1 VLNIDA
7 TRLPPMALGN
17 SDDARVGEWV
27 LAIGNPLG
35 EGLTFTVT
43 SGIVSAKG
51 RALNGLPRAGQGSIQ
66 DFIQTDAAINPGNSG
81 GPLVSVRGEVIGI
94 NSAIASETGF
104 YSGYGFAIPINLAR
118 TVMNQL
124 IESGEVHRAALG
136 VSIADVSLADAE
148 YVGLPA
154 IRGVVVKDI
163 PSEDSPARAAGIEA
177 GDIIIAVDGKPVE
190 YVGQL
195 QQVIGFRKPGEV
207 VKVEVARK
215 GGVRQSFDVKLQA
228 LNDTPQVA
236 SGRGPATPGE
246 DTPGGT
252 AMNRLGI
259 SVEPVGPEA
268 ATELQLPADTRGL
281 IVTNVT
287 PGGPAWDVLF
297 DDPQRGGP
305 DIILSVEGKPVRT
318 EADLRK
324 VLLAEK
330 PGSIVT
336 LRIFN
341 PRAQSRRVERLR
353 LADGE

>member
-1 VLNIDA
+1 MAPNPI
-7 TRLPPMALGN
+7 PP
-17 SDDARVGEWV
+17 
-27 LAIGNPLG
+27 
-35 EGLTFTVT
+35 
-43 SGIVSAKG
+43 
-51 RALNGLPRAGQGSIQ
+51 
-66 DFIQTDAAINPGNSG
+66 
-81 GPLVSVRGEVIGI
+81 
-94 NSAIASETGF
+94 
-104 YSGYGFAIPINLAR
+104 
-118 TVMNQL
+118 
-124 IESGEVHRAALG
+124 
-136 VSIADVSLADAE
+136 
-148 YVGLPA
+148 
-154 IRGVVVKDI
+154 
-163 PSEDSPARAAGIEA
+163 AGIEP
-177 GDIIIAVDGKPVE
+177 GDIIVAVDGKPVE

-195 QQVIGFRKPGEV
+195 QQIIGFRKPGEV